1 MKEHHPNKTTNSALQ
16 LKDLLAKIS
25 SLEASET
32 ELKHRLK
39 ELQKRESFH
48 KTLFDNTPLP
58 FQSLDQ
64 EGKILDVNPAWLQIL
79 GYTREEVLGK
89 FIGDFIDSEW
99 LAVLEKNFSQFLQQG
114 YIHDV
119 EFKMKHKSGEFIYIS
134 NDGYIRKNEDGSFL
148 QTYCIFH
155 DITANRE
162 AKKRIHTSEKK
173 FENLLEHANDSIF
186 IGNENGDLIKVN
198 QATTLL
204 TGFSKEELL
213 QKNIQD
219 LFPTEILI
227 KKPLRYD
234 LLLKGK
240 SIIKQRKLKT
250 KKGKFIIIEMNSNK
264 MPDGN
269 YISVMR
275 DITQR
280 LKESEILR
288 TSELRFRSM
297 IESSFEGIGLI
308 DNKYIFT
315 YSNPNL
321 AKIFGYPI
329 DEIVGSDF
337 RKFLTQESL
346 DLVSSRYQKRQ
357 AKESVPSRY
366 EFTIRRKNGEIRN
379 VELSSSVIS
388 DIENKPQTLVQ
399 LIDNTENKKRL
410 KELELKERQFRTV
423 LESAGDSIFVADYYT
438 QQILLVNQQACK
450 VLEYTQEELL
460 GKKISELDPYFK
472 PDQHF
477 SNIWEKMVPG
487 KPINIEVFHQR
498 KNGSVFPVE
507 VRTGLINYNGKKAI
521 LGFARD
527 ISTRK
532 KAEKIITE
540 SALRF
545 KSLFENLGDAV
556 FVTKT
561 GGQNSGDILQV
572 NAAAVKQTGYSKAEL
587 IKMNILKDLCISGTA
602 TNNLNEQNHLLAQG
616 KAISAVEKKK
626 RKDGTEYWTEVI
638 VTPIEINEEL
648 VGLSI
653 NRDITERKKAD
664 QIQKILYRISDAVVN
679 TSNLQD
685 LILLVKKELGTV
697 LDTQNFYVALYHSK
711 ENTFSLPLILDELKD
726 TNSFPAGKTFSAYI
740 IKTQKS
746 LLANQK
752 KINELLRMGEVELI
766 GTPAKVWLGVPL
778 KHKNKTIG
786 VLAVQ
791 SYTDENAFTEK
802 DLHLLEFVSDQVSVS
817 IHRKKAEEDLIK
829 ALEKATEAD
838 RLKSAFL
845 ANMSHEIRT
854 PMNGILGFSELL
866 KQPDLPKEDQHHFI
880 QIIENSG
887 KRMLN
892 IINDLIDI
900 SKIEAGQTT
909 LNMNKVEVNKQMD
922 YLYTFFKPEAEN
934 KGLELK
940 YHKGLNS
947 PEDIIFSDQ
956 EKIYAILINLIKN
969 AVKYTHRGSILF
981 GYEKHADKLEFY
993 VKDTGIGIAANRQ
1006 KAVFDRFVQ
1015 ADIEDKEVYEGAGL
1029 GLAITKA
1036 YIEMLGGSIKL
1047 TSKEGEGSLFY
1058 FSLPYQKEQIIHQE
1072 AKKPEVIPVNQNKNL
1087 KILIVEDEKYSDEYL
1102 SLLLKNMSKN
1112 IHHATN
1118 GLEALELCRNI
1129 SDFDL
1134 ILMDVKMPKLDGY
1147 DTTKEIRKFNTK
1159 IQIIAQTAY
1168 ALEGE
1173 KEKAIQAG
1181 CNAYISKPIR
1191 KNELIQMIDALFPE
1205 K

>member
-1 MKEHHPNKTTNSALQ
+1 MKEHHSNKTTKQALQ
-16 LKDLLAKIS
+16 QDYLLSKIS
-25 SLEASET
+25 SLEASEA
-32 ELKHRLK
+32 ELKRQLK
-39 ELQKRESFH
+39 ELKERELFQ
-48 KTLFDNTPLP
+48 KTLLDNTPLP
-58 FQSLDQ
+58 YQSLDQ
-64 EGKILDVNPAWLQIL
+64 EGKILNVNNAWLEIL
-79 GYTREEVLGK
+79 GYRREEVLGK
-89 FIGDFIDSEW
+89 FIGDFLDPEW
-99 LAVLEKNFSQFLQQG
+99 LPVLEKNFTQFIQQG

-119 EFKMKHKSGEFIYIS
+119 EFKMQHKSGKFIYIS
-134 NDGYIRKNEDGSFL
+134 NDGYIGKNTDGSFL
-148 QTYCIFH
+148 QTYCVFH
-155 DITANRE
+155 DITAN
-162 AKKRIHTSEKK
+162 KKAQEKIKTSEKK
-173 FENLLEHANDSIF
+173 FENLLEHTNDSIF
-186 IGNENGDLIKVN
+186 IGNKNGDLIKVN
-198 QATTLL
+198 QAASLL

-213 QKNIQD
+213 QKNMQD
-219 LFPTEILI
+219 LFPSEVLI

-234 LLLKGK
+234 LLLEGK
-240 SIIKQRKLKT
+240 SLIKQRKLKT
-250 KKGKFIIIEMNSNK
+250 KKGKFISIEMNSNK

-280 LKESEILR
+280 LKESENLR

-297 IESSFEGIGLI
+297 IEYSFEGIGLI

-321 AKIFGYPI
+321 SKIFGYPI
-329 DEIVGSDF
+329 DEIVGADF

-366 EFTIRRKNGEIRN
+366 EFTIKRKNGEIRN
-379 VELSSSVIS
+379 VEISSSVIT
-388 DIENKPQTLVQ
+388 DVENKPQTLVQ
-399 LIDNTENKKRL
+399 LIDNTENKKRQ
-410 KELELKERQFRTV
+410 KELEIKEKQFRTV
-423 LESAGDSIFVADYYT
+423 IESAGDAIFVADYHSE
-438 QQILLVNQQACK
+438 QILLVNQQACK
-450 VLEYTQEELL
+450 VLEYSQEELL
-460 GKKISELDPYFK
+460 GKKVSELDPYFNPNK
-472 PDQHF
+472 HF
-477 SNIWEKMVPG
+477 SNIWEKLVPG
-487 KPINIEVFHQR
+487 EPINIEVFHKR
-498 KNGSVFPVE
+498 KNGTVFPVE
-507 VRTGLINYNGKKAI
+507 VRTGIIDYNGKKAI

-527 ISTRK
+527 ISERK
-532 KAEKIITE
+532 KAEKSLQE
-540 SALRF
+540 SETRF

-556 FVTKT
+556 YVTKT
-561 GGQNSGDILQV
+561 GGKNTGDILQV
-572 NAAAVKQTGYSKAEL
+572 NEAAVKQTGYSKAEL
-587 IKMNILKDLCISGTA
+587 LKLNIPKDLYIQGTA
-602 TNNLNEQNHLLAQG
+602 STELNEQNDLLEKG
-616 KAISAVEKKK
+616 EVISSIEKKR

-638 VTPIEINEEL
+638 VTPTEINGEL
-648 VGLSI
+648 IGLSI
-653 NRDITERKKAD
+653 NRDITERKRAD

-679 TSNLQD
+679 TKNLHD
-685 LILLVKKELGTV
+685 LILIIQKELGTI
-697 LDTQNFYVALYHSK
+697 LDTRNFYVALYNS
-711 ENTFSLPLILDELKD
+711 EQNTFSLPIILDELKE
-726 TNSFPAGKTFSAYI
+726 TSSFPAGKTFSSYI
-740 IKTQKS
+740 IKTQKP

-752 KINELLRMGEVELI
+752 KINEMLARGEVELV

-778 KHKNKTIG
+778 KHENNTVG

-791 SYTDENAFTEK
+791 SYTDENAFTEE
-802 DLHLLEFVSDQVSVS
+802 DLRLLEFVSDQVSVS
-817 IHRKKAEEDLIK
+817 IHRKKAEDDLIK

-909 LNMNKVEVNKQMD
+909 LNRTKVEINKQMD
-922 YLYTFFKPEAEN
+922 YLYTFFKPEAES
-934 KGLELK
+934 KGIELK
-940 YHKGLNS
+940 YRKGLNS
-947 PEDIIFSDQ
+947 PDDIIFSDR

-981 GYEKHADKLEFY
+981 GYEKQGNKLEFY
-993 VKDTGIGIAANRQ
+993 VKDTGIGIASDRQ
-1006 KAVFDRFVQ
+1006 KAIFDRFVQ

-1058 FSLPYQKEQIIHQE
+1058 FSLPYHKEEISNQE
-1072 AKKPEVIPVNQNKNL
+1072 PIKPKEIPSPENKNL

-1102 SLLLKNMSKN
+1102 SLLLKNRSKD
-1112 IHHATN
+1112 IHHAAN
-1118 GLEALELCRNI
+1118 GIEALELCRNI
-1129 SDFDL
+1129 PDFDL
-1134 ILMDVKMPKLDGY
+1134 ILMDIKMPKLDGY
-1147 DTTKEIRKFNTK
+1147 ATTQEIRKFNSK
-1159 IQIIAQTAY
+1159 VQIIAQTAY

-1173 KEKAIQAG
+1173 KEKALEAG

-1191 KNELIQMIDALFPE
+1191 KNELIQLIDNLF
-1205 K
+1205 KQS